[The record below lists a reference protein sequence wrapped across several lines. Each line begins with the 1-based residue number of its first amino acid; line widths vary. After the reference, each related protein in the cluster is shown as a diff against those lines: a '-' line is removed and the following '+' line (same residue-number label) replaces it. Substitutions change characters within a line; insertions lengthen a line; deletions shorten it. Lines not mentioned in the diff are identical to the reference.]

1 MSWLEPT
8 AAGLG
13 VLCLFFLIRQSML
26 AWPVGIAMT
35 SLYAIIFFD
44 VRLYSD
50 FGLQLIFCALQAYGW
65 WFWLNHRNKAVADS
79 QAPVVGLGF
88 QKLLPWLAVGA
99 LGAIAL
105 GLAMDRFTNADLP
118 YWDAMTTSF
127 SLVAQVM
134 LARKYLENWLVWIGV
149 DVVAIGVYAYKG
161 LMLTSGL
168 YALFLAM
175 CVWGFWQW
183 RRDMGAEAKA
193 ALAL

>member
-13 VLCLFFLIRQSML
+13 VLCLFFLIRQSMW

-35 SLYAIIFFD
+35 GLYAIIFFD

-50 FGLQLIFCALQAYGW
+50 FGLQLIFCVLQAYGW
-65 WFWLNHRNKAVADS
+65 WFWLSHRDRAEADS
-79 QAPVVGLGF
+79 QAPVIWLGF

-99 LGAIAL
+99 VGALAL
-105 GLAMDRFTNADLP
+105 GLVMDRFTDADLP

-127 SLVAQVM
+127 SLVAQFM

-168 YALFLAM
+168 YALFLLM

-183 RRDMGAEAKA
+183 RRDSAVESEAA
-193 ALAL
+193 PAQ